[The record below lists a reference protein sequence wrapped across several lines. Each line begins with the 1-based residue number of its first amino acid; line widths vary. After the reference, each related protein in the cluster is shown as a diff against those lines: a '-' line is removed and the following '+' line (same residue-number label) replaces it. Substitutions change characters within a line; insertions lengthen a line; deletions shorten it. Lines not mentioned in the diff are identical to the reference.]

1 MKRANVS
8 DPVVTFQDAE
18 ELERPIDSDDID
30 RESFLMR
37 DRTEEEVVDYDRS
50 FVAGSEGKE
59 PVTLKHSVAEGLGLS
74 SGLTNK
80 HTEH

>member
-8 DPVVTFQDAE
+8 HPVVTFQDAD
-18 ELERPIDSDDID
+18 ELERPINPEDID

-59 PVTLKHSVAEGLGLS
+59 PVTQRAFRGRGAGPKLRSDEQTH
-74 SGLTNK
+74 
-80 HTEH
+80 